1 MARSM
6 TAEQTKLLFAL
17 TQAKKAYELL
27 EEAYS
32 AFEEV
37 GIKINSFNYAD
48 SNRGVYHT
56 ANTVLLSNG
65 INNLSLLTQ
74 TEIDGSDADWGE
86 LRIHN
91 MVFHQFKLP
100 VEKVDRYA

>member
-6 TAEQTKLLFAL
+6 TAEHERLLFAL

-32 AFEEV
+32 AFGEV
-37 GIKINSFNYAD
+37 GIEINSFNYAD
-48 SNRGVYHT
+48 SNRGIYDT
-56 ANTVLLSNG
+56 ANTVLLSSG
-65 INNLSLLTQ
+65 INKLSLLTQ
-74 TEIDGSDADWGE
+74 IEVDSSDDDWGE
-86 LRIHN
+86 LRTHS

-100 VEKVDRYA
+100 VERVSRYA